1 VPVKFRVEGYMSARL
16 HLGPVSDTISHGT
29 IAKQRFTLSRHGCNS
44 VGHQAVRN
52 GDCRVGTA
60 GTSPAPTEARPSRA
74 GVPTMETL
82 SGSNVLIV
90 GEAPGI
96 PELRERLITKGANVQ
111 VVSVAG
117 AAIVIRQKQ
126 IDSAFI
132 AASLDVDTHRLCEE
146 LVALEIPRIFVSPDG
161 TAPLGRALAS
171 GAALNSLRRKL
182 RIPAY
187 S

>member
-1 VPVKFRVEGYMSARL
+1 
-16 HLGPVSDTISHGT
+16 
-29 IAKQRFTLSRHGCNS
+29 
-44 VGHQAVRN
+44 
-52 GDCRVGTA
+52 
-60 GTSPAPTEARPSRA
+60 
-74 GVPTMETL
+74 METL